1 MDSMLQPLKQV
12 GKEYKTLIAKMT
24 TNSANVESAKANLL
38 NLCDIDMIL
47 GLPCILPMLESM
59 NGLMKFVQGK
69 DIFVCDYIIAVKI
82 CQGDLY
88 KMYND
93 FNISFQLESFPK
105 FTDMV
110 TNTSCRIAQDWVIN
124 LNDGTKQL
132 NFHTMGIVPFGSL
145 C

>member
-1 MDSMLQPLKQV
+1 MYFSASPKHHLEFTKLVEIVKIEGLKVLQNVKTRWISMLQRLKRV

-38 NLCDIDMIL
+38 NLCDIDMIF

-59 NGLMKFVQGK
+59 NGLMKFAHGK
-69 DIFVCDYIIAVKI
+69 DVFVCDYIIFVKI

-93 FNISFQLESFPK
+93 LMI
-105 FTDMV
+105 T
-110 TNTSCRIAQDWVIN
+110 
-124 LNDGTKQL
+124 
-132 NFHTMGIVPFGSL
+132 
-145 C
+145 